1 MNLITVGRANFVLT
15 QLAMTAND
23 GISSNDVTRF
33 AMRAMGED
41 SIMNPLADASAR
53 DAVPR

>member
-15 QLAMTAND
+15 QLAMTTND

>member
-15 QLAMTAND
+15 QLAMTTND

-53 DAVPR
+53 DVPR